1 MTFII
6 TSKDVLARTGK
17 LILKHGTVETPAF
30 VPVATRGGIK
40 MLDTYDIEELGAQ
53 ILMLNTYHLY
63 LRPGIEKIKQFGGL
77 HKFINWK
84 GPIMTDSGG
93 FQAFSL
99 GIGSEMGRSKFKYN
113 QDDEEQKS
121 MDGQIKKYS
130 RHAWVDDDGVT
141 FKSVY
146 DGSKH
151 KLTPEKSIK
160 IQEEFGSDIIFAF
173 DECTSPTANYEY
185 TKESMERT
193 HEWAKRSLKTHT
205 KKEQMLF
212 GIVQGGLFKDLRIES
227 AKTISEMNVGNK
239 RFDGI
244 GIGGAFGKKQTYKT
258 LDWVV
263 PYLQEDKPKHL
274 LGIGTVEDIFE
285 SVKRGIDLFDCVGP
299 QRIGR
304 AGYFYISPE
313 SGGNVKNKFRAH
325 ITSAKFK
332 DDNKP
337 LDPHCKCKMKRFT
350 RAYIHHMFKND
361 PLVGMRIV
369 TYHNIHFMLNL
380 MKKIRNAI
388 KNNEFEELYKE
399 WMTK

>member
-160 IQEEFGSDIIFAF
+160 ID
-173 DECTSPTANYEY
+173 
-185 TKESMERT
+185 
-193 HEWAKRSLKTHT
+193 
-205 KKEQMLF
+205 
-212 GIVQGGLFKDLRIES
+212 
-227 AKTISEMNVGNK
+227 
-239 RFDGI
+239 
-244 GIGGAFGKKQTYKT
+244 
-258 LDWVV
+258 
-263 PYLQEDKPKHL
+263 
-274 LGIGTVEDIFE
+274 
-285 SVKRGIDLFDCVGP
+285 
-299 QRIGR
+299 
-304 AGYFYISPE
+304 
-313 SGGNVKNKFRAH
+313 
-325 ITSAKFK
+325 
-332 DDNKP
+332 
-337 LDPHCKCKMKRFT
+337 
-350 RAYIHHMFKND
+350 
-361 PLVGMRIV
+361 
-369 TYHNIHFMLNL
+369 
-380 MKKIRNAI
+380 
-388 KNNEFEELYKE
+388 EEL
-399 WMTK
+399 